1 MMAGMHPEELE
12 LLAYLEGELDD
23 PRRGQVASHLET
35 CDHCAQELRAVEAGR
50 AALRSAPMLELPQE
64 RLEAL
69 LTRLPSRA
77 ATPPGLIRRVLPV
90 AAALAAVAALAGGA
104 FVLGTSG
111 GGDDESS
118 GVAQDEASSAGG
130 GAAEGAAT
138 TGGST
143 PEGQKGTA
151 TDHSEGL
158 APTALR
164 VARVA
169 GSPASVARR
178 LRSEGFN
185 ARAVNGTVIV
195 RSATAA
201 EVRKALE
208 TLDTGPVRVLVRP

>member
-23 PRRGQVASHLET
+23 PRRAQVASHVET
-35 CDHCAQELRAVEAGR
+35 CDRCAQDLREAEAGR

-69 LTRLPSRA
+69 LTQLPSHA
-77 ATPPGLIRRVLPV
+77 VTPPGFIRRALPV

-111 GGDDESS
+111 EGGDEGA
-118 GVAQDEASSAGG
+118 GVAQNEASDAGG
-130 GAAEGAAT
+130 GAVQG
-138 TGGST
+138 GGST
-143 PEGQKGTA
+143 TRESTEG
-151 TDHSEGL
+151 SEFEGV
-158 APTALR
+158 PPSTLR
-164 VARVA
+164 AARVA

-178 LRSEGFN
+178 LRRDGFD
-185 ARAVNGTVIV
+185 ARAVNGRVIV
-195 RSATAA
+195 RGATAA
-201 EVRKALE
+201 DVRKALE